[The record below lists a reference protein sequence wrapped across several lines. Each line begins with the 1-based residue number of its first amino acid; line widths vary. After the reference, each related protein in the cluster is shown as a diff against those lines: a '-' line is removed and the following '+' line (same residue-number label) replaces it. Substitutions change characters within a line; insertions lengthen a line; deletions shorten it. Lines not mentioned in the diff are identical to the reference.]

1 MTEYTVEIVIENKP
15 AARDPEGQTVQ
26 KDLINRGG
34 YNMISGV
41 RSAKYFRMKVQAS
54 SPDEAKE
61 LVFKM
66 TNDLRIF
73 NPVAHVC
80 TINVKGALK

>member
-1 MTEYTVEIVIENKP
+1 MTEYTIEIVIENKP

-34 YNMISGV
+34 YTMITSV
-41 RSAKYFRMKVQAS
+41 RSGKYFRMKVEAS
-54 SPDEAKE
+54 NADKAKE

-80 TINVKGALK
+80 TINVKGASK

>member
-1 MTEYTVEIVIENKP
+1 MPGYIVEIVIENKP

-34 YNMISGV
+34 YQNVTSV
-41 RSAKYFRMKVQAS
+41 RSGKYFRMKVNATS
-54 SPDEAKE
+54 EEEAKE
-61 LVFKM
+61 TVFKLS
-66 TNDLRIF
+66 NDLRIF

-80 TINVKGALK
+80 TITVKGES

>member
-1 MTEYTVEIVIENKP
+1 MTEYIVEIVIENKP

-34 YNMISGV
+34 YDMVTSV
-41 RSAKYFRMKVQAS
+41 RSGKYFRMKVKATTEQ
-54 SPDEAKE
+54 EAKE
-61 LVFKM
+61 IVFKLS
-66 TNDLRIF
+66 NDLRIF

-80 TINVKGALK
+80 SITVKGEV